1 MGALQLT
8 YEPKFKIVH
17 RTGELMRSHEA
28 KVVQLW
34 LSIDPLAEKLPYA
47 SPYAFCLNN
56 PINLFDP
63 DGRYPY
69 PVYIRSFIATG
80 TVAGG
85 TFRGDGRSASTD
97 VSRNTTSRV
106 TQRYV
111 VDSQKGTVTGA
122 NTSSGVTI
130 AYAYPGGVGPNGIGL
145 KADQAKPTSSYS
157 ATNTKNSMG
166 DNITTVSSNYTAKDP
181 ITPQLVTPEID
192 MHPIISISEN
202 SKTGVVSVSASISGD
217 SYPSTEAF
225 MQDASGKNGVFIG
238 VSMEQGGLPDLYGDN
253 RNTLINTSFQI
264 TTDGKGNFTGVK
276 QGDKSYTIE
285 AWNKQFTK
293 PQE

>member
-1 MGALQLT
+1 MGCLKLDYYEDLQ
-8 YEPKFKIVH
+8 V
-17 RTGELMRSHEA
+17 RTCVPMLSGEA

-34 LSIDPLAEKLPYA
+34 LSIDPLAEKLPHA

-56 PINLFDP
+56 PVNMFDP

-85 TFRGDGRSASTD
+85 TFRGDGRSAST
-97 VSRNTTSRV
+97 NTNNVTSRV
-106 TQRYV
+106 TQSYV
-111 VDSQKGTVTGA
+111 VDSQKGTVT
-122 NTSSGVTI
+122 NRSTTSGVTV
-130 AYAYPGGVGPNGIGL
+130 AYAYPGGAGPNGIGPVVDR
-145 KADQAKPTSSYS
+145 ATPTASYS
-157 ATNTKNSMG
+157 STNNKNSMG

-181 ITPQLVTPEID
+181 ITPQLLTPQID

-202 SKTGVVSVSASISGD
+202 SKTGVVSVSASIVGD

-238 VSMEQGGLPDLYGDN
+238 VSMEQGGLLDLAGDN

-264 TTDGKGNFTGVK
+264 TTDGKGNFTGVQ
-276 QGDKSYTIE
+276 QGDKTYTIGD
-285 AWNKQFTK
+285 WNKQFTK